1 MVKCLI
7 AFGEAKKK
15 RIIMGLKRRKIEGG
29 FGFDGGNVELGRAF
43 GALGK
48 TYANPPEF
56 VNLAK
61 IFFRIQVSYL
71 QA

>member
-48 TYANPPEF
+48 
-56 VNLAK
+56 NLRQSTRICK
-61 IFFRIQVSYL
+61 SGEDFFSHTSEL
-71 QA
+71 